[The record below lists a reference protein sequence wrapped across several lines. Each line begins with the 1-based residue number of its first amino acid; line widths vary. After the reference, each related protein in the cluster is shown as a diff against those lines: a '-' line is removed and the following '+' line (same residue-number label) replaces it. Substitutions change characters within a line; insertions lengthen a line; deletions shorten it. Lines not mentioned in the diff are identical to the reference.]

1 MRAIEFR
8 SKIRENKISLSRKMQ
23 SELLNRGHVNSDAPR
38 KKSGLEEALE
48 DVAMDRLTT
57 IHIPKNLKAV

>member
-1 MRAIEFR
+1 MRTIEFR
-8 SKIRENKISLSRKMQ
+8 SKIRENKISLPRKMQ
-23 SELLNRGHVNSDAPR
+23 SELLNRGNVNSDATP

-57 IHIPKNLKAV
+57 IHIPKKLKVV